1 MKQKEINQF
10 LLANY
15 RPSLYPFFGN
25 HYIIQYYSHNEGNS
39 VVIAKS
45 EAAAIKC
52 LDELNKH
59 KNGYLLEAVKFSE
72 KVDITSY
79 PKQVF
84 LSRAQK
90 HHKELVNSWSGDL
103 QAKAYSIF
111 EQEKVIV
118 GPFKECIEYKP
129 GRYYKLKK
137 THDMWGY
144 YQEKH
149 CGCLNCQTTKMTFSC
164 EIDIDALYIK
174 NAPKR
179 DYISVFN
186 KEIPTHS
193 IQEAHG
199 LEVKELKK
207 EDLLWKQP
215 IAVFNILP
223 SNFKE
228 VVNDKMDLYQRQRKI
243 LDEANIKANN
253 QRAELRKQEE
263 VRKAKEELHKIF
275 G

>member
-10 LLANY
+10 LLSNY
-15 RPSLYPFFGN
+15 RPSVYPFLGPHF
-25 HYIIQYYSHNEGNS
+25 IIQYYSHNEGNS
-39 VVIAKS
+39 VIIAKS
-45 EAAAIKC
+45 ESAAIKC

-59 KNGYLLEAVKFSE
+59 KNGYLLESVKFSE
-72 KVDITSY
+72 KVDIVSY
-79 PKQVF
+79 PKQIF
-84 LSRAQK
+84 LSRVQK
-90 HHKELVNSWSGDL
+90 YHKERVNNWSNDL
-103 QAKAYSIF
+103 RAKAYTIF

-118 GPFKECIEYKP
+118 GPFKECTEYKP
-129 GRYYKLKK
+129 DQYSKLKK

-144 YQEKH
+144 YQENH
-149 CGCLNCQTTKMTFSC
+149 CGCLNCHTTKIIFSC

-174 NAPKR
+174 NAPKG
-179 DYISVFN
+179 DYISVSN

-193 IQEAHG
+193 VQEAHG

-228 VVNDKMDLYQRQRKI
+228 AVNDKMDLYQRQRKI

-275 G
+275 D